1 MKFSMATLKPLFGD
15 WFGALWQVNPV
26 FKRELRARWRRPAAY
41 LTLFFY
47 AAPLALGMALIY
59 ADKAPGNLQET
70 YQSSDDYIAANV
82 AVSSLPGSSLPGY
95 APADDVF
102 SVGDQLA
109 EFGRDLFIGLA
120 MLQVITWLLIAPAIA
135 SSAIAAERER
145 GLLEALHLA
154 NLPARRVVLGKWLST
169 LSFMGLLFLVPLPVI
184 AICFFF
190 GGVTPEEFRRAAI
203 TVFATALFGSAL
215 GLWFSSR
222 RARPVQALRDVF
234 VLIVLWSGLAYLSY
248 DRSAAYNSLPFRVQ
262 QVVATAELAHPVSAM
277 ARFEGD
283 EFLWPLREVTENEDD
298 ASVNP
303 YPPSATIIVNGAPPA
318 PPVVVAP
325 LPAPTPAAGS
335 SLPMTGS
342 PAAPVI
348 AAPIALPPPLYEPIN
363 EDDHWLINLALLALL
378 SLLFFGLAVR
388 GTGRTLPDATFL
400 RRDWVGRLK
409 AYLESRKQNR
419 LSGAQKALF
428 AEIAFFSARSF
439 DNPVFGREMRG
450 KTRLKG
456 GPWWLWILRIIFVLV
471 PTLFYIQVLAEVNV
485 SLRREVAFE
494 RLSHAGL
501 ALLCLY
507 ASLAGAGAF
516 TRERESG
523 TWEGLKLT
531 LLQPNQILSGKVW
544 PLVISVSVFS
554 LFLMPGFLLCLGQS
568 HFNELNGYNI
578 GYILQSHIT
587 LRHVI
592 VAFVLLLSTAFA
604 VGCAALFISWLCRRT
619 PLAVGLSIFW
629 SAFLCFML
637 PVPFQSVATT
647 PASAL
652 EQLPKPRP
660 QRFTFPN
667 QDNGYGYYASMNQ
680 AEADDN
686 YRTAL
691 TTFREEQTGIIWCPV
706 TMLSFGC
713 ILLLILSVLM
723 RQQFRDEK

>member
-1 MKFSMATLKPLFGD
+1 MHSVSLPPLRRWISHLFEI
-15 WFGALWQVNPV
+15 NPV

-70 YQSSDDYIAANV
+70 YQSSDEYVVVNPPL
-82 AVSSLPGSSLPGY
+82 SSVPVSSLPGY
-95 APADDVF
+95 ATADDVF

-120 MLQVITWLLIAPAIA
+120 MLQVVTWLLIAPAIA

-154 NLPARRVVLGKWLST
+154 NLPAHRVVLGKWLST
-169 LSFMGLLFLVPLPVI
+169 LSFMGLLFLVPLPVM

-203 TVFATALFGSAL
+203 TVFATALCGSAL

-234 VLIVLWSGLAYLSY
+234 VLVVLWSGLAYLSH
-248 DRSAAYNSLPFRVQ
+248 DRSAAYDSLPFRVR
-262 QVVATAELAHPVSAM
+262 QVVAAAELAHPVSAI
-277 ARFEGD
+277 ARFKHD
-283 EFLWPLREVTENEDD
+283 EFLWPLREVTENEDV
-298 ASVNP
+298 AFGNP
-303 YPPSATIIVNGAPPA
+303 YLPIAPPVVNVPPPA

-325 LPAPTPAAGS
+325 MPAPS
-335 SLPMTGS
+335 SSSGPPPTI
-342 PAAPVI
+342 V

-363 EDDHWLINLALLALL
+363 EEDHWLINLALLALL
-378 SLLFFGLAVR
+378 TLLFFGLAVR
-388 GTGRTLPDATFL
+388 GTGRTLTDAAFL

-409 AYLESRKQNR
+409 MYLESRKQSR

-428 AEIAFFSARSF
+428 AEIAFFSTRSF

-450 KTRLKG
+450 KSRLKG
-456 GPWWLWILRIIFVLV
+456 GPWWLWILRIVFVLV

-485 SLRREVAFE
+485 SLRREDAFE
-494 RLSHAGL
+494 RLSYAGL

-531 LLQPNQILSGKVW
+531 LLQPSQILSGKVW
-544 PLVISVSVFS
+544 PLVISLSALS
-554 LFLMPGFLLCLGQS
+554 LLLMPGFLLCLGQS
-568 HFNELNGYNI
+568 AIDDDSAYNRGYVTQVNI
-578 GYILQSHIT
+578 SLLHIT
-587 LRHVI
+587 FAFTVI
-592 VAFVLLLSTAFA
+592 LSTAFA
-604 VGCAALFISWLCRRT
+604 VGAAAIFVSWLCRRT
-619 PLAVGLSIFW
+619 PLAVGLSILVG
-629 SAFLCFML
+629 AFMCFMM
-637 PVPFQSVATT
+637 PAPFQS
-647 PASAL
+647 
-652 EQLPKPRP
+652 
-660 QRFTFPN
+660 
-667 QDNGYGYYASMNQ
+667 
-680 AEADDN
+680 
-686 YRTAL
+686 AL
-691 TTFREEQTGIIWCPV
+691 TTPFFTLQQLPQPEPRPFVVPKSVDGYYYGDLTQRQADENYHEAIDHLRVVQKSFLWCPV